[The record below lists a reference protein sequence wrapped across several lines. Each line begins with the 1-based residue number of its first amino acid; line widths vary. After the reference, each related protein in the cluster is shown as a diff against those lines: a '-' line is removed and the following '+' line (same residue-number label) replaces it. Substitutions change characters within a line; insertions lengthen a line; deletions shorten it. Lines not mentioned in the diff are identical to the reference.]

1 MNTTSSID
9 DTTIINGILH
19 NNMKC
24 YRLFQSRYFTYIK
37 HLFSRW
43 INDASDAE
51 ELSCDVMMKVINT
64 IDRFDAAKGNMR
76 LWIYVIAI
84 NTRNDYLRKLAAR
97 EKEAKVVSLDE
108 PVTTGSDMLRIDFLV
123 DTSSDG
129 SELSSS
135 SAYTSDPGLQA
146 AQEIIKGLSADTRY
160 ILQMHA
166 DGYTSSEI
174 AETVHKP
181 EGTIRSICSR
191 IKKAIRAAYEK
202 VMNSKE
208 HEASVTE
215 RLALSRCTEHAEVAV
230 EASRSAAQCVCNDVP
245 AADNAVIT
253 TNAEPADE
261 CDVNAA
267 SWRTRAHEP
276 LLYEVWAYYATV
288 LIRKLLSYFGALFKR
303 PHGHFNPSRALAS
316 AL

>member
-1 MNTTSSID
+1 MNTTNTPTAPLD
-9 DTTIINGILH
+9 DLTLINGILH

-51 ELSCDVMMKVINT
+51 ELSCDVMMKVITT

-84 NTRNDYLRKLAAR
+84 NTRNDYLRKIAAR

-123 DTSSDG
+123 DTSMDI
-129 SELSSS
+129 SESSSS
-135 SAYTSDPGLQA
+135 SAYTTDPALAA
-146 AQEIIKGLSADTRY
+146 AQEVIKGLSADTRY
-160 ILQMHA
+160 ILQMHS

-191 IKKAIRAAYEK
+191 IKKAIRAAYDK
-202 VMNSKE
+202 VMKRTIPS
-208 HEASVTE
+208 ADAAVTTNTE
-215 RLALSRCTEHAEVAV
+215 LADTCYVHTAPVRKMMRLVSLQNFEPILVVMRI
-230 EASRSAAQCVCNDVP
+230 RSAVT
-245 AADNAVIT
+245 II
-253 TNAEPADE
+253 
-261 CDVNAA
+261 
-267 SWRTRAHEP
+267 RT
-276 LLYEVWAYYATV
+276 LL
-288 LIRKLLSYFGALFKR
+288 LYFGAVYKR
-303 PHGHFNPSRALAS
+303 AYHHRCIIRIAGKQNKGGSFL
-316 AL
+316 